1 MLNLKKFIMLFFVS
15 AITVLS
21 VMADHDERFFNAL
34 SNCTPY
40 ISNGSIE
47 VSNVIADYKSQI
59 LGWENDRCVYRETVK
74 FADIDSCV
82 ICRFSS
88 SQIADIIGVMKNYK
102 VAQSSS
108 GEEVDI
114 MNIKE
119 LKNTPVAKVWNRYL
133 HDPTVCQLEI
143 NK

>member
-1 MLNLKKFIMLFFVS
+1 MKKIIILSFIS
-15 AITVLS
+15 AITVLT
-21 VMADHDERFFNAL
+21 VMAEHDQRFFKAL

-47 VSNVIADYKSQI
+47 VSNVIVDYKSQI
-59 LGWENDRCVYRETVK
+59 FGWENDRCVYKETVK
-74 FADIDSCV
+74 FSDIDSCV
-82 ICRFSS
+82 ICHFSR
-88 SQIADIIGVMKNYK
+88 SQIADILGVMKNYK
-102 VAQSSS
+102 IAQSST

-114 MNIKE
+114 MNVKE

-133 HDPTVCQLEI
+133 QDPTVCQLEI